1 MSVSKR
7 EEDRSRVDGF
17 DVEIFKLVQREATL
31 EQWRQWLRVPLEHAA
46 AKGNLDLFTRLMDAG
61 PGAYGEAGWRG
72 CHGRTLLCAAA
83 CEKMVRAL
91 LSAGARSDVNVL
103 FGAKLESALH
113 VAAARG
119 AEKASKALMIA
130 GADPN
135 LVNLGEFSPLHLA
148 TQAGHDRVI
157 GVLLLNG
164 AQVDAKTNAGDT
176 PLHLAAS
183 KGHTLC
189 ISELLM
195 GGADKDVIDHEGE
208 TPLFK
213 AAGNNHLG
221 AVEKLLAA
229 GADPGILSYSG
240 VHRLEIAAR
249 R

>member
-1 MSVSKR
+1 ISVSKR
-7 EEDRSRVDGF
+7 EEDRSRLDGF
-17 DVEIFKLVQREATL
+17 EVEIFKLVRREATS
-31 EQWRQWLRVPLEHAA
+31 EQWKEWLRVPLEHAA

-61 PGAYGEAGWRG
+61 ADGEAGWRG
-72 CHGRTLLCAAA
+72 CHGRTLLGAAA
-83 CEKMVRAL
+83 CGKNEKMVRAL
-91 LSAGARSDVNVL
+91 LRAGARSDVNVL
-103 FGAKLESALH
+103 FGAKRESTLH

-119 AEKASKALMIA
+119 AEKASKAPMIA

-164 AQVDAKTNAGDT
+164 AQVNAKTNAGDT

-183 KGHTLC
+183 KGAIRCVSL
-189 ISELLM
+189 SFFLM

-221 AVEKLLAA
+221 AVEK
-229 GADPGILSYSG
+229 
-240 VHRLEIAAR
+240 
-249 R
+249 